1 MLRRQR
7 RTHGAR
13 ISTRILSALAGT
25 REGMNDVRHPAHPR
39 RLDPDSRLGLEL
51 TLWSVAAFVVLV
63 PFGVL
68 LALVRS
74 HSSGL
79 QSADQSVAGHAHTL
93 AVDHH
98 ALVTFLQ
105 DVSTVG
111 APRTFWVLI
120 GVLTVVLIF
129 RRAARLAL
137 WAAITMAGAALLDNV
152 LKALVDRARPHL
164 ANPVA
169 SAPGKSFPSGHAL
182 ESFVGV
188 AIILVVVLPLIRRAW
203 QVVSI
208 AVAIVV
214 LALIG
219 FARVTLG
226 LHYLSDVVGGW
237 IFAVGWV
244 VATSAAFRL
253 WRQRAAP
260 QAKPGGLDVEASE
273 HLVGS

>member
-1 MLRRQR
+1 MRVTSARLSRRR
-7 RTHGAR
+7 
-13 ISTRILSALAGT
+13 
-25 REGMNDVRHPAHPR
+25 R

-51 TLWSVAAFVVLV
+51 TLWGVAAFVVLV

-79 QSADQSVAGHAHTL
+79 QSADLSVATHAHEL
-93 AVDHH
+93 AINHH
-98 ALVTFLQ
+98 GLVTFLQ
-105 DVSTVG
+105 AVSNVC
-111 APRTFWVLI
+111 APHTFWVLI
-120 GVLTVVLIF
+120 ALLTVVLVI

-137 WAAITMAGAALLDNV
+137 WAAVTMAGAALLDNV
-152 LKALVDRARPHL
+152 IKTVADRARPHL

-188 AIILVVVLPLIRRAW
+188 AILLIVMLPLMRPVWRWLVVAA
-203 QVVSI
+203 
-208 AVAIVV
+208 AVML

-226 LHYLSDVVGGW
+226 VHYLSDVVGGW
-237 IFAVGWV
+237 IFAAGWIA
-244 VATSAAFRL
+244 ATCAGFRVWRKQAWPRPSA
-253 WRQRAAP
+253 
-260 QAKPGGLDVEASE
+260 KTGGLDVEASE
-273 HLVGS
+273 HLVSP

>member
-1 MLRRQR
+1 VTTSSSKRVRSIDGPRR
-7 RTHGAR
+7 
-13 ISTRILSALAGT
+13 
-25 REGMNDVRHPAHPR
+25 R

-51 TLWSVAAFVVLV
+51 TLWSIAAFVVLV

-79 QSADQSVAGHAHTL
+79 QSADQNVANDAHTL
-93 AVDHH
+93 AIHH
-98 ALVTFLQ
+98 HGLVRFLQ
-105 DVSTVG
+105 DVSNAF

-120 GVLTVVLIF
+120 GVLTVVLVV

-152 LKALVDRARPHL
+152 IKTVADRARPHL

-188 AIILVVVLPLIRRAW
+188 AIILIVVLPLMRPVWRS
-203 QVVSI
+203 VT
-208 AVAIVV
+208 VAIAIIL

-226 LHYLSDVVGGW
+226 VHYLSDVLGGW
-237 IFAVGWV
+237 IFAAGWI
-244 VATSAAFRL
+244 VATCAGFRVWRKKVSPQTRTKAA
-253 WRQRAAP
+253 
-260 QAKPGGLDVEASE
+260 GLDVEASE
-273 HLVGS
+273 HLVDQ

>member
-1 MLRRQR
+1 MGSDIV
-7 RTHGAR
+7 TTT
-13 ISTRILSALAGT
+13 SSDTAG
-25 REGMNDVRHPAHPR
+25 RVSGRWRR
-39 RLDPDSRLGLEL
+39 RLDADSRLGLEL
-51 TLWSVAAFVVLV
+51 TLWGLAALVVLV

-79 QSADQSVAGHAHTL
+79 QSADQSVATHAHTL
-93 AVDHH
+93 AVGHPG
-98 ALVTFLQ
+98 LVRFLQ
-105 DVSTVG
+105 DVSNLA

-120 GVLTVVLIF
+120 ALLTIVLII

-137 WAAITMAGAALLDNV
+137 WAAVTMAGAALLDNV
-152 LKALVDRARPHL
+152 IKTVADRARPHL

-188 AIILVVVLPLIRRAW
+188 AIILIVVLPLMRPAW
-203 QVVSI
+203 RSVT
-208 AVAIVV
+208 VAIAIIL

-226 LHYLSDVVGGW
+226 VHYLSDVVGGW
-237 IFAVGWV
+237 IFAIGWV
-244 VATSAAFRL
+244 AATCAGFRVWRRHISPQPRAKAA
-253 WRQRAAP
+253 
-260 QAKPGGLDVEASE
+260 GLDVEASQ
-273 HLVGS
+273 HLVGQ

>member
-1 MLRRQR
+1 MTTTSSSEKTRATRGRR
-7 RTHGAR
+7 
-13 ISTRILSALAGT
+13 
-25 REGMNDVRHPAHPR
+25 R

-51 TLWSVAAFVVLV
+51 TLWGVAAFVVLV

-79 QSADQSVAGHAHTL
+79 QSADQSIANHAHTL
-93 AVDHH
+93 AVHH
-98 ALVTFLQ
+98 HGLVTFLQ
-105 DVSTVG
+105 DVSNVA

-120 GVLTVVLIF
+120 AVLTVVLVI
-129 RRAARLAL
+129 RRAARLAV
-137 WAAITMAGAALLDNV
+137 WAAITMAGAALLDSV
-152 LKALVDRARPHL
+152 LKTVADRARPHL

-188 AIILVVVLPLIRRAW
+188 AIILIVVLPLMRPAW
-203 QVVSI
+203 RLVTVAL
-208 AVAIVV
+208 AVAL

-226 LHYLSDVVGGW
+226 VHYLSDVVGGW
-237 IFAVGWV
+237 IFAAGWT
-244 VATSAAFRL
+244 VATCAGFRV
-253 WRQRAAP
+253 WRKKFAP
-260 QAKPGGLDVEASE
+260 QSRAKAAGLDVEASE
-273 HLVGS
+273 HLVGQ